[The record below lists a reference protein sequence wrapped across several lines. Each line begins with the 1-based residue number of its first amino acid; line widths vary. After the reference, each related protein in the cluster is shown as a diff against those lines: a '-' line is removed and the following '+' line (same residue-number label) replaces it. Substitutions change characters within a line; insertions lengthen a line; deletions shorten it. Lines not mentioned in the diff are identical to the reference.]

1 MSGNQQDSGQQRRGV
16 ARAGYRPAVHAL
28 GLTAALAALWMLL
41 SGDTDLLLL
50 SLGVLSVVA
59 CVVIAIRM
67 DLSDQEG
74 VPIHITL
81 AALNYVPWLVAEI
94 VKANLDVAGR
104 VLSRGPRISPTMFDA
119 PVSQRSDLGQV
130 IYANSI
136 TLTPG
141 TVSVDLEPGLIR
153 VHALSREAADGVLEG
168 EMDRRVSVLE
178 GLQE

>member
-28 GLTAALAALWMLL
+28 GLTAALAALWM
-41 SGDTDLLLL
+41 LL